1 MSLGSQRDSTNINS
15 LLTHLSAMEWTHEWV
30 TVRASIVL
38 TFAVAILSII
48 VGLIHISTGGVDSPL
63 VMYVPDA
70 VRRAVGFTGTLTG
83 FMMLG
88 SAYTL
93 KKRFRV
99 GWYATAVLLPI
110 TAIQGLLQVSP
121 FSVPLVVVSLIS
133 VPALIYNRK
142 RFDRTFSPSPTQL
155 AAGVALVTAI
165 SYGTFGSFALRDEFE
180 GIATL
185 TDSFYYTIVTAST
198 VGYGDIHAA
207 PESEL
212 GQLFA
217 ISSLLVNV
225 AAFAVALGV
234 LLTPAIEAQLS
245 KALGRMTES
254 QFNILDDHVIIL
266 GYGELTEPII
276 ENLTST
282 ETAFAVITTHE
293 SEARRLSEREI
304 PVLTADPSDEE
315 PLQRAGIVDARAVIA
330 ATNNDAQD
338 ALAILTARQLNPSLL
353 IVAAATQ
360 RENVAKLRRAG
371 ADRVI
376 SPATIG
382 GRLLANSAV
391 GKRDAEDASKQL
403 LGEEID

>member
-1 MSLGSQRDSTNINS
+1 MKRTR
-15 LLTHLSAMEWTHEWV
+15 EWV
-30 TVRASIVL
+30 TVRASILL

-48 VGLIHISTGGVDSPL
+48 VGLVHITTGGVDSAL
-63 VMYVPDA
+63 VAFVPDA
-70 VRRAVGFTGTLTG
+70 IRRAVGFTGTLTG
-83 FMMLG
+83 FAMLACG
-88 SAYTL
+88 YAL
-93 KKRFRV
+93 KQRFRV
-99 GWYATAVLLPI
+99 GWTATAVLLPI
-110 TAIQGLLQVSP
+110 TVIQGLLQVSP
-121 FSVPLVVVSLIS
+121 FAVPLVALSVLS
-133 VPALIYNRK
+133 VPALVYNRS

-155 AAGVALVTAI
+155 AAGVALLTAI
-165 SYGTFGSFALRDEFE
+165 SYGTFGSYALREEFT

-185 TDSFYYTIVTAST
+185 TDAFYYTIVTAST

-207 PESEL
+207 PTSEI
-212 GQLFA
+212 GKLFA
-217 ISSLLVNV
+217 VSTLLVNV

-254 QFNILDDHVIIL
+254 QFNILDDHVILL
-266 GYGELTEPII
+266 GYGELTEPIF
-276 ENLTST
+276 
-282 ETAFAVITTHE
+282 ETLADTDVDVAVITTDE
-293 SEARRLSEREI
+293 AAARRLSDRDI

-315 PLQRAGIVDARAVIA
+315 PLQTVGIVDATAVIA

-338 ALAILTARQLNPSLL
+338 ALGILTARQLNPEIT

-376 SPATIG
+376 SPAAIG

-391 GKRDAEDASKQL
+391 GGRDAEDASQQL
-403 LGEEID
+403 LGEEIG

>member
-1 MSLGSQRDSTNINS
+1 
-15 LLTHLSAMEWTHEWV
+15 MEWTREWV

-38 TFAVAILSII
+38 TFAVAVLSII
-48 VGLIHISTGGVDSPL
+48 VGLVHITTGGVDSSL
-63 VMYVPDA
+63 VAFVPDT

-83 FMMLG
+83 FTMLG

-93 KKRFRV
+93 KRRFRV

-121 FSVPLVVVSLIS
+121 FSIPLVALSVIS
-133 VPALIYNRK
+133 APALIYNRE

-165 SYGTFGSFALRDEFE
+165 AYGTFGSFALRDEFE

-185 TDSFYYTIVTAST
+185 TDAFYYTVVTAST
-198 VGYGDIHAA
+198 VGYGDIHAG
-207 PESEL
+207 PDSEL

-217 ISSLLVNV
+217 ISALLMNV

-254 QFNILDDHVIIL
+254 QFNILDDHIILL
-266 GYGELTEPII
+266 GYGELTEPI
-276 ENLTST
+276 L
-282 ETAFAVITTHE
+282 ETLSQQHVDVAVITAN
-293 SEARRLSEREI
+293 EADSRRLAEREI

-315 PLQRAGIVDARAVIA
+315 PLQRAGIVDASAVIA

-338 ALAILTARQLNPSLL
+338 ALAILTAKQLNPDVT

-391 GKRDAEDASKQL
+391 GGRDAEDASKQL
-403 LGEEID
+403 LGEDID

>member
-1 MSLGSQRDSTNINS
+1 MNGTR
-15 LLTHLSAMEWTHEWV
+15 EWV
-30 TVRASIVL
+30 TVRASILL

-48 VGLIHISTGGVDSPL
+48 VGLVHITTGGVDSTL
-63 VMYVPDA
+63 VAFVPDA
-70 VRRAVGFTGTLTG
+70 IRRAVGFTGTLTG
-83 FMMLG
+83 FAMLA
-88 SAYTL
+88 SAYAL
-93 KKRFRV
+93 KQRFRI
-99 GWYATAVLLPI
+99 GWQTTAVLLPI

-121 FSVPLVVVSLIS
+121 FAVPLVVLSVLS
-133 VPALIYNRK
+133 VPALVYNRE

-165 SYGTFGSFALRDEFE
+165 SYGTFGSFALREEFT
-180 GIATL
+180 GISTL
-185 TDSFYYTIVTAST
+185 TDAFYYTIVTAST

-207 PESEL
+207 PTSEI
-212 GQLFA
+212 GKLFA
-217 ISSLLVNV
+217 VSTLLVNV

-254 QFNILDDHVIIL
+254 QFNILDDHVILL
-266 GYGELTEPII
+266 GYGELTEPIF
-276 ENLTST
+276 
-282 ETAFAVITTHE
+282 ETLADSDVDVAVITTDE
-293 SEARRLSEREI
+293 TAARRLSERDI

-315 PLQRAGIVDARAVIA
+315 PLQTVGIPDATAVIA

-338 ALAILTARQLNPSLL
+338 ALGILTARQLNPEIT

-376 SPATIG
+376 SPAAIG

-391 GKRDAEDASKQL
+391 GGRDAEDASQQL

>member
-1 MSLGSQRDSTNINS
+1 
-15 LLTHLSAMEWTHEWV
+15 MEWTREWV
-30 TVRASIVL
+30 TVRASIIL
-38 TFAVAILSII
+38 TFAVAVLSII
-48 VGLIHISTGGVDSPL
+48 VGLVHITTGGVDSPL
-63 VMYVPDA
+63 VAFVPD
-70 VRRAVGFTGTLTG
+70 VIRRAVGFTGTLTG
-83 FMMLG
+83 FAMLA

-93 KKRFRV
+93 KQQFRV

-121 FSVPLVVVSLIS
+121 FSVPLVVLSLIS
-133 VPALIYNRK
+133 VPALAYNRK
-142 RFDRTFSPSPTQL
+142 RFDRSFSPSPTQL
-155 AAGVALVTAI
+155 AAGIALVTAL
-165 SYGTFGSFALRDEFE
+165 SYGTFGSFALRDEFT
-180 GIATL
+180 GINTL
-185 TDSFYYTIVTAST
+185 TDAFYFTIVTAST

-207 PESEL
+207 PNSEL

-217 ISSLLVNV
+217 ISVLLLNV

-254 QFNILDDHVIIL
+254 QFTTLDDHVIIL
-266 GYGELTEPII
+266 GYGDLTEPII
-276 ENLTST
+276 ENLIDSKT
-282 ETAFAVITTHE
+282 EFAVVTADE
-293 SEARRLSEREI
+293 ADARRLTDRDI
-304 PVLTADPSDEE
+304 PVLTADPSDES
-315 PLQRAGIVDARAVIA
+315 PLRTVGIVNASAVIT

-338 ALAILTARQLNPSLL
+338 ALAILTARQLNPEIM

-382 GRLLANSAV
+382 GRLLANCAV
-391 GKRDAEDASKQL
+391 GGRDAENASKQL
-403 LGEEID
+403 LGEEIE